1 MSEATI
7 AIPRRMLWDFED
19 FARRRSTALTEKA
32 ASLRKKSPGRSNTEA
47 RAAEWWAMADRLLQE
62 LQRNA

>member
-1 MSEATI
+1 MGEVEVS
-7 AIPRRMLWDFED
+7 IPRRMLWDFED